1 MFFVLLKCIC
11 ESQIYLLFFI
21 ENFQPFCCMNVIFFA
36 YQHHRNVLIIVA
48 VVAAVVDQL
57 VDRLVVVLGHV
68 LHTWEAVRDPHIQV
82 AGHWE
87 EVQ

>member
-11 ESQIYLLFFI
+11 ESQIYLLFSLKIFK
-21 ENFQPFCCMNVIFFA
+21 PFFYCMMNVIFFA

-48 VVAAVVDQL
+48 EVAA
-57 VDRLVVVLGHV
+57 VDRLVVVLGRV
-68 LHTWEAVRDPHIQV
+68 LHTWEAVQDPHIWV

>member
-1 MFFVLLKCIC
+1 M
-11 ESQIYLLFFI
+11 
-21 ENFQPFCCMNVIFFA
+21 MNVIFFA

-48 VVAAVVDQL
+48 VVDQL
-57 VDRLVVVLGHV
+57 VDRLVLALGRV
-68 LHTWEAVRDPHIQV
+68 LHTWEAVPDPHIWV

>member
-1 MFFVLLKCIC
+1 M
-11 ESQIYLLFFI
+11 
-21 ENFQPFCCMNVIFFA
+21 MNVIFFA

-48 VVAAVVDQL
+48 VVAAVDQL
-57 VDRLVVVLGHV
+57 VDRLVLALGRV
-68 LHTWEAVRDPHIQV
+68 LHTWEAVPDPHIWV